1 MVLGPVK
8 LLSYWDFQ
16 EMGPWSFLY
25 FLRAFFSIDIG
36 CGFFADN
43 AFISP
48 ELQTIFERVRDSA
61 DFMPRWQLEVCSY
74 FTLLLVL
81 CLLKAILL
89 GNNDLW
95 VWNVF
100 LISESSSDRIGS
112 QLARQTFRVRHEA
125 ICCSIHW
132 PSAQGGTQ
140 RWALCCYKDSGMKG
154 SNEKHWKCHTFY
166 FFILTIQYCSYIAR
180 HLDYK

>member
-1 MVLGPVK
+1 MFGFGPVK

-16 EMGPWSFLY
+16 QMGPWSFLY

-89 GNNDLW
+89 GNNDL
-95 VWNVF
+95 
-100 LISESSSDRIGS
+100 
-112 QLARQTFRVRHEA
+112 
-125 ICCSIHW
+125 
-132 PSAQGGTQ
+132 
-140 RWALCCYKDSGMKG
+140 
-154 SNEKHWKCHTFY
+154 
-166 FFILTIQYCSYIAR
+166 
-180 HLDYK
+180 

>member
-1 MVLGPVK
+1 M
-8 LLSYWDFQ
+8 D
-16 EMGPWSFLY
+16 PWSFLY
-25 FLRAFFSIDIG
+25 LLRAFFSIDIG
-36 CGFFADN
+36 CCLFADN

-81 CLLKAILL
+81 CLLKAVLL

-100 LISESSSDRIGS
+100 LISESTSDRTRS

-154 SNEKHWKCHTFY
+154 SNEKHWKCRTFY
-166 FFILTIQYCSYIAR
+166 FFIFNNSIL
-180 HLDYK
+180 